1 MNRIK
6 IYYNVVMRAVGYM
19 LPAFIFGVL
28 YEAITA
34 TNFLTD
40 RGFYTVGLLYT
51 IAILMLYTTA
61 RKDLDDVQKTDLTNY
76 EEDDNEDNSQG
87 NRQRRNQGIT

>member
-1 MNRIK
+1 MNK
-6 IYYNVVMRAVGYM
+6 VKLYYNAVMRAVGYM

-34 TNFLTD
+34 INFITD
-40 RGFYTVGLLYT
+40 RGGYTVGILYT

-61 RKDLDDVQKTDLTNY
+61 RKDVDDVQKTDLSNY

>member
-1 MNRIK
+1 MNKVK
-6 IYYNVVMRAVGYM
+6 IYYNVVMRALGYM

-34 TNFLTD
+34 VNFLTD
-40 RGFYTVGLLYT
+40 RGFYTVGVLYT
-51 IAILMLYTTA
+51 IAILMLYITG
-61 RKDLDDVQKTDLTNY
+61 KNDIDDVQKTDLSNY
-76 EEDDNEDNSQG
+76 EEDDNGDSSQG

>member
-1 MNRIK
+1 MNK
-6 IYYNVVMRAVGYM
+6 VKLYYNAVMRAVGYM

-34 TNFLTD
+34 INFITD
-40 RGFYTVGLLYT
+40 RGGYTVGVVYT

-61 RKDLDDVQKTDLTNY
+61 RKDVDDVRNY
-76 EEDDNEDNSQG
+76 EQEEKNEQEEK
-87 NRQRRNQGIT
+87 RYE

>member
-61 RKDLDDVQKTDLTNY
+61 RKDVDDVQKTDLSNY
-76 EEDDNEDNSQG
+76 EEDDNGESSQE

>member
-1 MNRIK
+1 MNKVK
-6 IYYNVVMRAVGYM
+6 IYYNVVMRALGYM
-19 LPAFIFGVL
+19 LPAFIFGIL

-40 RGFYTVGLLYT
+40 RGFSTVGILYT

-61 RKDLDDVQKTDLTNY
+61 RKDVDDVQKTDLSNY